1 VPGTDDDKEEAMRF
15 DGNYVIW
22 MAVGVLLLIVLVLVL
37 MGEIP
42 R

>member
-1 VPGTDDDKEEAMRF
+1 VPGTDDDKEGTMP
-15 DGNYVIW
+15 NTNNIIW
-22 MAVGVLLLIVLVLVL
+22 IAVGVLLLIVLVLVL

>member
-1 VPGTDDDKEEAMRF
+1 MRF

-22 MAVGVLLLIVLVLVL
+22 TIVGIVLLFVLVLVL